1 MEWWQILLIFVGF
14 LLLMLATGMP
24 VAFSFLLINIV
35 GAVTVLGGEVG
46 LRQMMLSIY
55 SGLTSFTLAPVPLF
69 VFMGEILFHSG
80 MAIRTLD
87 VLDKWMGRL
96 PGRLSLLT
104 VAGGTIFSNL
114 SGSTMANTAML
125 GSLLVPSMTSRGYR
139 KPMILGPILG
149 TGGIA
154 MIIPPSALAIVLGTL
169 AHLSIGELLLAG
181 IIPGLLMAVLY
192 FSYIIGRCKLDPS
205 LAPAYEV
212 AKVSLAEKVTDLIK
226 YVLPLTTIVFL
237 VVGLIFLGVATPTE
251 AAAMGSVGSL
261 ALAACYRSLNLRVLK
276 RSVRGALK
284 VTVMT
289 FMIIAGSITFSQ
301 LLAFTGATRGMV
313 EFVAELPLAPILI
326 LICMQLIL
334 ILLGAFMEQISMM
347 MISVPIFMPVVH
359 TLGFDPIWF
368 GILMLLNLEIAFTTP
383 PFGLLLFVMK
393 GVAPEDTK
401 MGDIYRAALP
411 FIICDLIA
419 MALIMAFPAITLWL
433 PGLMR

>member
-1 MEWWQILLIFVGF
+1 MEWWLILLVFIAL
-14 LLLMLATGMP
+14 LLLMLAVGMP
-24 VAFSFLLINIV
+24 VAFAFFFINIV
-35 GAVTVLGGEVG
+35 GALTVLGGEVG

-104 VAGGTIFSNL
+104 VGGGTIFSTL

-125 GSLLVPSMTSRGYR
+125 GSLLVPSMQRRGYR

-169 AHLSIGELLLAG
+169 AQLSIGELLLAG
-181 IIPGLLMAVLY
+181 IVPGLLMAVLY
-192 FSYIIGRCKLDPS
+192 FTYIIGRCTLDPS
-205 LAPAYEV
+205 MAPAYEV
-212 AKVSLAEKVTDLIK
+212 ERVGLSERLIDLFK
-226 YVLPLTTIVFL
+226 YVIPLASIVFL

-251 AAAMGSVGSL
+251 AAAMGSVGSIV
-261 ALAACYRSLNLRVLK
+261 LAACYRALSVRVLTLA
-276 RSVRGALK
+276 VRGALK

-289 FMIIAGSITFSQ
+289 FLIMAGSITFSQ
-301 LLAFTGATRGMV
+301 ILAFTGATRGIV

-334 ILLGAFMEQISMM
+334 IMLGAFMEQISMM

-359 TLGFDPIWF
+359 ALGFDPIWF

-393 GVAPEDTK
+393 GVAPEDTT
-401 MGDIYRAALP
+401 MADIYRAALP
-411 FIICDLIA
+411 FIVCDLFA
-419 MALIMAFPAITLWL
+419 MALIMVYPAIALWL
-433 PGLMR
+433 PGLMG

>member
-1 MEWWQILLIFVGF
+1 MEWWVILLVFVGF

-24 VAFSFLLINIV
+24 VAFSFFLINIV

-125 GSLLVPSMTSRGYR
+125 GSLLVPSMQSRGYR

-181 IIPGLLMAVLY
+181 IVPGLLMAVLY
-192 FSYIIGRCKLDPS
+192 FGYIIGRCKLDPS

-212 AKVSLAEKVTDLIK
+212 EHVSLGEKLADLFK

-261 ALAACYRSLNLRVLK
+261 ALAACYRALSFRVLK
-276 RSVRGALK
+276 RAVRGSLK

-301 LLAFTGATRGMV
+301 ILAFTGATRGMV
-313 EFVAELPLAPILI
+313 EFVAGLPLEPILI

-359 TLGFDPIWF
+359 ALGFDPIWF

-393 GVAPEDTK
+393 GVAPEDTT

-411 FIICDLIA
+411 FIVCDLIA
-419 MALIMAFPAITLWL
+419 MALIMAYPAITLWL

>member
-1 MEWWQILLIFVGF
+1 MEWWVILLVFVGF

-35 GAVTVLGGEVG
+35 GAATVLGGEVG

-125 GSLLVPSMTSRGYR
+125 GSLLVPSMQSRGYR

-169 AHLSIGELLLAG
+169 AHLSIGDLLLAG
-181 IIPGLLMAVLY
+181 ILPGLLMAAWAKSWRTSSSTS
-192 FSYIIGRCKLDPS
+192 FRSRPSSSSWWGSSSWAWPRPPRRPPWGAWAPWAWPPATGRSPS
-205 LAPAYEV
+205 
-212 AKVSLAEKVTDLIK
+212 
-226 YVLPLTTIVFL
+226 
-237 VVGLIFLGVATPTE
+237 
-251 AAAMGSVGSL
+251 
-261 ALAACYRSLNLRVLK
+261 AC
-276 RSVRGALK
+276 
-284 VTVMT
+284 
-289 FMIIAGSITFSQ
+289 
-301 LLAFTGATRGMV
+301 
-313 EFVAELPLAPILI
+313 
-326 LICMQLIL
+326 
-334 ILLGAFMEQISMM
+334 
-347 MISVPIFMPVVH
+347 
-359 TLGFDPIWF
+359 
-368 GILMLLNLEIAFTTP
+368 
-383 PFGLLLFVMK
+383 
-393 GVAPEDTK
+393 
-401 MGDIYRAALP
+401 
-411 FIICDLIA
+411 
-419 MALIMAFPAITLWL
+419 
-433 PGLMR
+433 

>member
-1 MEWWQILLIFVGF
+1 MEWWVILLVFVGF

-24 VAFSFLLINIV
+24 VAFSFFLINIV
-35 GAVTVLGGEVG
+35 GAATVLGGEVG

-125 GSLLVPSMTSRGYR
+125 GSLLVPSMQSRGYR

-192 FSYIIGRCKLDPS
+192 FTYIIGRCKLDPT

-212 AKVSLAEKVTDLIK
+212 ERVGLGEKLADLFK

-261 ALAACYRSLNLRVLK
+261 ALAACYRSLSLGVLK
-276 RSVRGALK
+276 RAVRGSLK

-301 LLAFTGATRGMV
+301 ILAFTGATRGMV
-313 EFVAELPLAPILI
+313 EFVAGLPLEPILI

-334 ILLGAFMEQISMM
+334 IMLGAFMEQISMM
-347 MISVPIFMPVVH
+347 MISVPIFMPVVYA
-359 TLGFDPIWF
+359 LGFDPIWF

-393 GVAPEDTK
+393 GVAPEDTT

-411 FIICDLIA
+411 FIVCDVIA
-419 MALIMAFPAITLWL
+419 MALIMAYPAITLWL